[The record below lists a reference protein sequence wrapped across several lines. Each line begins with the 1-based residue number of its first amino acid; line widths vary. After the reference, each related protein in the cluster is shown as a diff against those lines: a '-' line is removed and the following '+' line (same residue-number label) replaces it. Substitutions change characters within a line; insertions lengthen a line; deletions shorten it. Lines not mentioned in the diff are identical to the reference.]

1 MRSGPLKLLQ
11 LTVAKL
17 ASLLHFEALMAA
29 QNDHTHCTFC
39 DLIRG
44 AAEVS
49 ICYEDADAIA
59 FMDIQPVNN
68 GHVLVVPRA
77 HYESLLEVPQDLGV
91 HLFKVTMR
99 LANAVR
105 GVTGCSDFNIV
116 VNSGA
121 AAGQDEP
128 HYHVHI
134 IPRRDGDGFDIPLPF
149 NGSEMPDRTLLDAYA
164 ARIGGALS
172 DPIKGGGNHGSGGA
186 SGDAKRN
193 TADAPV
199 STSLKPDRR
208 ASTLDDV
215 HEGGLRA
222 GSTADDQSFD
232 YETSDDER
240 AVAVPTFDESESMSA
255 SRSHAL
261 VAGKASNVSVH
272 EGAHGELTVD
282 SVDDA
287 SDAA

>member
-1 MRSGPLKLLQ
+1 
-11 LTVAKL
+11 
-17 ASLLHFEALMAA
+17 MAA

-49 ICYEDADAIA
+49 ICHEDADAIA

-68 GHVLVVPRA
+68 GHVLVVPRQ
-77 HYESLLEVPQDLGV
+77 HYESLLDVPQDIGM
-91 HLFKVTMR
+91 HLFHLTMR
-99 LANAVR
+99 IANAVR
-105 GVTGCSDFNIV
+105 AVTGCSDFNIV

-134 IPRRDGDGFDIPLPF
+134 IPRREGDGFDIPLPF

-172 DPIKGGGNHGSGGA
+172 DPIKVGNSGGA
-186 SGDAKRN
+186 GSHGEARRN
-193 TADAPV
+193 IADAPV
-199 STSLKPDRR
+199 SSPQKGSRR
-208 ASTLDDV
+208 AADIDV
-215 HEGGLRA
+215 ANATELRA
-222 GSTADDQSFD
+222 ESVTDGSRTNEENGRFADRS
-232 YETSDDER
+232 
-240 AVAVPTFDESESMSA
+240 VALPTFDEPESSRA
-255 SRSHAL
+255 SSSR
-261 VAGKASNVSVH
+261 ASTQSKSRHVSVH

-282 SVDDA
+282 LSDDA